1 MDTNKMKEM
10 VKEQMLPVYEKQ
22 METIAN
28 VMAEVYDAVSVTTED
43 EELRWKLADSI
54 MKSLFSS
61 LTLSADS
68 VAKEIGKEMN
78 KLRGEQLESIIEKLK
93 NSVPT
98 SQEKKK

>member
-93 NSVPT
+93 DSVPT
-98 SQEKKK
+98 SLEEKK